1 VAALAAWAGLDP
13 DHERNMEPV
22 TQPNTPLHQT
32 PVPNAG
38 AGDLTGRT
46 LGDYHILRQ
55 LGQGGMGQVFLAEQV
70 SLKRKV
76 ALKLLRPETANN
88 PTALARFQK
97 EAEAVARFTH
107 ANIVQVYQIGQVEG
121 LVFMALE
128 YVEGRNLREYLARKG
143 PPDALLALSIMRQV
157 AGALQRAGELGLVHR
172 DIKPENILLTRKGE
186 VKVADFGLVRC
197 LSEDSPGLNLTQSGV
212 TMGTP
217 LYMSPEQVE
226 GKLLDCRS
234 DIYSFGVTCY
244 HMLAGQPPFTGENAF
259 EVAFK
264 HVRHEAVPLEQLRP
278 DLPEGLCALVG
289 KMMAKDPGQRHQTGR
304 ELLRDIIKVREGLS
318 GLTAAVP
325 TYGANVELVPASELR
340 GLSDD
345 TLTVPAAAPE
355 PRRRSRLAVLIA
367 SSLLIAILLGIG
379 VAWSQRERNA
389 LPPPH
394 PTPDAVVV
402 EAVTN
407 EKRREESLDN
417 LVKDIRSGS
426 HVEFKSSTY
435 DNCLDLGLLYLK
447 QKRWDEA
454 STLFTQLDTQ
464 KNERYHWLGHL
475 GLAIVLAR
483 KDQPKESITKF
494 KEIIGVLGP
503 IQARPLVPPRE
514 NAKEAISSAWW
525 QNGELKTAIFEAL
538 EHNKKNNAEDSS
550 IRVFFVTH
558 FARKG

>member
-1 VAALAAWAGLDP
+1 
-13 DHERNMEPV
+13 MEPV

-264 HVRHEAVPLEQLRP
+264 HVRNEAVPLEKLRP
-278 DLPEGLCALVG
+278 DLPEGLCALVA

-304 ELLRDIIKVREGLS
+304 ELLRDITKVREGLS

-325 TYGANVELVPASELR
+325 TYGATVELVPASELR

-345 TLTVPAAAPE
+345 LLTVPSAPSE
-355 PRRRSRLAVLIA
+355 PRRRSRLLVLIPL
-367 SSLLIAILLGIG
+367 SLLVAILLGIG

-402 EAVTN
+402 EAVTD
-407 EKRREESLDN
+407 EKRREQSLDN
-417 LVKDIRSGS
+417 LVGDRHDDVGVRRWVGRSASGRRRATRSIHQGKRRGTDQRRTSGVADVVRHRDDQRRGLFAACCRLLVAADLVTLTGSLLHHLRDQKVRPRFRGCLHCGDGEGDISSPVGLQPVTGDKQIDKYVCGS
-426 HVEFKSSTY
+426 HSR
-435 DNCLDLGLLYLK
+435 LM
-447 QKRWDEA
+447 
-454 STLFTQLDTQ
+454 
-464 KNERYHWLGHL
+464 
-475 GLAIVLAR
+475 
-483 KDQPKESITKF
+483 
-494 KEIIGVLGP
+494 
-503 IQARPLVPPRE
+503 
-514 NAKEAISSAWW
+514 
-525 QNGELKTAIFEAL
+525 
-538 EHNKKNNAEDSS
+538 
-550 IRVFFVTH
+550 
-558 FARKG
+558 